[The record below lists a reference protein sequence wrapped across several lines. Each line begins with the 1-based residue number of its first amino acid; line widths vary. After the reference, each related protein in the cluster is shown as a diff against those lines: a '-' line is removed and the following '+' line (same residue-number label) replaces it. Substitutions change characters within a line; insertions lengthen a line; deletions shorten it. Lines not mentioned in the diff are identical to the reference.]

1 MQWFHLVAGLLVMA
15 PAEASPSD
23 APAAA
28 PQEQA
33 APIQVA
39 DEAINQQK
47 TNEQKP
53 AAQKTAP
60 ERKPSQKAEQK
71 SGDVKQKP
79 SQKKPAQKKSLIPP
93 EIERKLSIFKKD
105 QRLVFFRMLQRNNEL
120 RGSVG
125 LGNHK
130 INQRLCQAA
139 QDHAEYMAQ
148 TGDFDHWGND
158 GPQGRANRYEYG
170 GSVRENIAMGYTE
183 VSYAF
188 QGWRGSSSHWTSII
202 SDTSEA
208 GFGYAVSDSGTPYW
222 VGVYGYP
229 APDQEVGSAAT
240 DENQTAPSYNSRRR
254 RLSFRRWR

>member
-1 MQWFHLVAGLLVMA
+1 MQWCNLLASLLVMA
-15 PAEASPSD
+15 PAQTSPSD
-23 APAAA
+23 ASAAA
-28 PQEQA
+28 PQEQTT
-33 APIQVA
+33 PVQVA
-39 DEAINQQK
+39 DEATSQQNA
-47 TNEQKP
+47 NEQKP
-53 AAQKTAP
+53 ATQKAEP
-60 ERKPSQKAEQK
+60 EQKPSQKAEQK
-71 SGDVKQKP
+71 PGDAKQKP

-93 EIERKLSIFKKD
+93 EIERKLSIFKRD

-120 RGSVG
+120 RGTVG
-125 LGNHK
+125 LGDHK

-158 GPQGRANRYEYG
+158 GPQGRANRYEYD

-208 GFGYAVSDSGTPYW
+208 GFGYAVSEGGTPYW

-229 APDQEVGSAAT
+229 APELEEGTAVADESQAT
-240 DENQTAPSYNSRRR
+240 PSYNGRRR
-254 RLSFRRWR
+254 RSSFRRWR